1 MIEAVNATVSN
12 AQLLRSVAEQTSST
26 QVLSAN
32 PSRVQAA
39 AIVAPYLSPHVDLN
53 GGQSKPIFVVRDA
66 ATGEHVKQFPTE
78 AQIRAYQR
86 AQEVRSEAMTV
97 QHAESQFLQ
106 QQKSADIAKSSV
118 EFRQVRQEIK
128 QYQEATLPGQKA
140 ATKTADAPKSYG
152 GSSSSQSSQTL
163 TVDTEV

>member
-39 AIVAPYLSPHVDLN
+39 PIVAPYLSPHVDLN

-66 ATGEHVKQFPTE
+66 ATGDQVKQFPTE

-86 AQEVRSEAMTV
+86 AQEVRSEVAAQQAV
-97 QHAESQFLQ
+97 SSEFVS

-128 QYQEATLPGQKA
+128 QHQDAVLPGKSA
-140 ATKTADAPKSYG
+140 TATKTSADVPGASAG
-152 GSSSSQSSQTL
+152 STQSSSTL